1 MKSKSETVTTFQED
15 RQQMIDLLKKVEK
28 KLVGMYDA
36 ITKGHGE
43 AFAAE
48 DELVKEIR
56 DFLKDVI

>member
-1 MKSKSETVTTFQED
+1 MSDFEKIVVAQED
-15 RQQMIDLLKKVEK
+15 RQQMIELLKKVEK